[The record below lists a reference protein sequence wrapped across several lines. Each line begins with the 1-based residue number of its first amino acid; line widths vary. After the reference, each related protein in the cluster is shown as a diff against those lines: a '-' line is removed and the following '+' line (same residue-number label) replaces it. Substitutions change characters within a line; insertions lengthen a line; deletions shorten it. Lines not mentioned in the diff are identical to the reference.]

1 MLSLTLSQ
9 SLLLSQVTGDVCA
22 AFQRPLGV
30 RVHVCQEETEGTA
43 EQDLTALCWPTLGF
57 P

>member
-1 MLSLTLSQ
+1 MLSLTLTQ

-30 RVHVCQEETEGTA
+30 GVRVRVSGG
-43 EQDLTALCWPTLGF
+43 DRGNS
-57 P
+57 